1 MMREV
6 TAMKGKLAVGIIVLL
21 TIIVL
26 AFSWLWLQNIIDDYD
41 IERSI
46 STATEDIF

>member
-1 MMREV
+1 
-6 TAMKGKLAVGIIVLL
+6 MKGKLAVGIIVLL

-46 STATEDIF
+46 STTIEDIF